1 MNNASIGK
9 KIKNLR
15 LKKGY
20 TQHELAKLMFV
31 TARCI
36 GNWEA
41 ERRKPDI
48 SALSLLSKIFSVDVD
63 YFINPT
69 VPVLSDI
76 EIIIVDDEKHILN
89 NCVQLVADVLPSTHV
104 SGFENGDLA
113 YTYAQKNI
121 VSVAFIDIELSGEE
135 GLSLARKLISL
146 NPRINIIFLASSEE
160 YAAKALGLY
169 CSGYVVKPLS
179 KKKIK
184 EQIEH
189 LRFPVANIL
198 LQG

>member
-20 TQHELAKLMFV
+20 TQNELAKLLFV

-63 YFINPT
+63 YFINPSR
-69 VPVLSDI
+69 LSS
-76 EIIIVDDEKHILN
+76 
-89 NCVQLVADVLPSTHV
+89 PSAC
-104 SGFENGDLA
+104 S
-113 YTYAQKNI
+113 
-121 VSVAFIDIELSGEE
+121 
-135 GLSLARKLISL
+135 
-146 NPRINIIFLASSEE
+146 ASS
-160 YAAKALGLY
+160 
-169 CSGYVVKPLS
+169 
-179 KKKIK
+179 
-184 EQIEH
+184 
-189 LRFPVANIL
+189 
-198 LQG
+198 